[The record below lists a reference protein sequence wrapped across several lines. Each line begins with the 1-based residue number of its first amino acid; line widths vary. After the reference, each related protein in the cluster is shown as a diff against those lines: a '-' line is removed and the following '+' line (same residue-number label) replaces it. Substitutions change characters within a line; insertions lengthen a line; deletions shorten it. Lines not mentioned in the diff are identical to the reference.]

1 MKVAVAGAG
10 SVGMAVSA
18 DLKDHGHDVL
28 LLEKDP
34 EVVQRFKPQL
44 DVRWAVADACEV
56 SSLQAA
62 GVGEMDVMVSATGDD
77 EDNLVISL
85 LSKQEFAVPRVIAR
99 VNDSR
104 NQWLFTDSWGVD
116 VAVSTPELYTS
127 LVEEAVSVG
136 SLVHLHAL
144 EQGRFHL
151 ISVTLA
157 EDCPSRERT
166 IGDVRLPRDARIVTI
181 VRRGHL
187 IVPEPDTVLQLGDEV
202 VVLASIDVESEVEK
216 LLICGSSGVPVA
228 TA

>member
-1 MKVAVAGAG
+1 
-10 SVGMAVSA
+10 MAVSA

-28 LLEKDP
+28 LIEKDSD
-34 EVVQRFKPQL
+34 VVSRSKLHL

-56 SSLQAA
+56 ASLQAA
-62 GVGEMDVMVSATGDD
+62 GVGDMDVMVAATGDD

-85 LSKQEFAVPRVIAR
+85 LAKQEFAVPRVIAR
-99 VNDSR
+99 VNDAH

-144 EQGRFHL
+144 EGGQYYL
-151 ISVTLA
+151 LSVTLA
-157 EDCPSRERT
+157 ADCPSLERT
-166 IGDVRLPRDARIVTI
+166 IADIKLPRDARIVTV

-187 IVPEPDTVLQLGDEV
+187 IVAEPDTVLYPGDEV
-202 VVLASIDVESEVEK
+202 VVLASVEVEAEVER
-216 LLICGSSGVPVA
+216 LFICEDSKVPA
-228 TA
+228 